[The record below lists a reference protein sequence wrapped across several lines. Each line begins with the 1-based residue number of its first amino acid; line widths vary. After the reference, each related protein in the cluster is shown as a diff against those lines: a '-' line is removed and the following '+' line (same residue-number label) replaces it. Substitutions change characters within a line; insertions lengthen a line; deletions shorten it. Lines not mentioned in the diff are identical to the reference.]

1 MPSAIDLCER
11 GLIPDRLARA
21 GMRRLI
27 QKRLDSEEATDP
39 EARSDTVRRLVREWS
54 QGEIAEQTDA
64 ANAQHYE
71 VPAEFFLRSLGERLK
86 YSCCYYPT
94 GRETLEQAEDAM
106 LSLYAERARLRD
118 GQRVLDI
125 GCGWGSLTLWLAEH
139 YPNMEIV
146 SVSNSSGQREFIEQ
160 QARERGLSN
169 IHVITCDINVFD
181 PAAHGESAPFDRA
194 LSVEMFE
201 HMRNYRE
208 LMRRISTWLK
218 PDGLLFVH
226 IFAHPHL
233 AYPYEDRGDSDWMTR
248 YFFSGG
254 VMPSQHLL
262 MHFQEHMRIAD
273 HWWVN
278 GQHYE
283 KTSNQWLERMDA
295 ERDTIL
301 PLFEQTYG
309 TAREGRI
316 WFQRWRM
323 FYMAV
328 AEFFGYRNG
337 GEWGVGHY
345 LFQPR
350 VAVTE
355 GSAEQT
361 RQPDAE
367 AA

>member
-1 MPSAIDLCER
+1 MLSPIELCER
-11 GLIPDRLARA
+11 GLVPDALARA

-27 QKRLDSEEATDP
+27 QKRLDDEAASNP
-39 EARSDTVRRLVREWS
+39 ELRAETIRQLVRDWS
-54 QGEIAEQTDA
+54 EGDIAEQTDA

-94 GRETLEQAEDAM
+94 GTETLEQAENAM
-106 LSLYAERARLRD
+106 LALYAERAQLQD
-118 GQRVLDI
+118 GMRVLDI

-139 YPNMEIV
+139 YPAMEIV
-146 SVSNSSGQREFIEQ
+146 SVSNSNGQREFIEQ
-160 QARERGLSN
+160 QAASKGLTN

-181 PAAHGESAPFDRA
+181 PADHDEAAGFDRA

-201 HMRNYRE
+201 HMRNYKE
-208 LMRRISTWLK
+208 LLHRISTWLK
-218 PDGLLFVH
+218 PEGLLFVH

-233 AYPYEDRGDSDWMTR
+233 AYPYEDRSSTDWMTR

-262 MHFQEHMRIAD
+262 MHFQEHMQIAD
-273 HWWVN
+273 HWWVG

-283 KTSNQWLERMDA
+283 KTSNHWLERMDA
-295 ERDTIL
+295 ERARIL
-301 PLFEQTYG
+301 PLFEQAYG
-309 TAREGRI
+309 NARDGKL

-328 AEFFGYRNG
+328 AEFFGYRDG
-337 GEWGVGHY
+337 QEWGVGHY
-345 LFQPR
+345 LFRPR
-350 VAVTE
+350 VAAVADQVHL
-355 GSAEQT
+355 SK
-361 RQPDAE
+361 DAE